1 LHTQISQTMN
11 SKQPSTCFRR
21 CYTTKPNGK
30 DVVSSAD
37 PVKRVGQTG
46 VSLARSASGVS
57 KSKKPNSRAVISST
71 DPANRAGHPG
81 DPLATAISGDS
92 KSKKSRGKAVTSS
105 TEPIK
110 GARPHGVSPAIAVS
124 GDPKSKIL
132 NGRSVVSSSAEVL
145 FFKDVKYG
153 PQEGELRF
161 RLIHFWEARNALTK
175 VLFGLEMLLID
186 GQGTVIQ
193 GFIPPNRIETY
204 LPHLFA
210 GSVYKLN
217 NFYGSKSKTVYRVV
231 EPDVTIAF
239 SWNSVLS
246 PLENSPVPFPEDRF
260 RFYGYEEFEAAC
272 DLRGDVYGSLLS
284 ESIVYHLIDYVG
296 HIKLV
301 NEQTLSDSLVLDEV
315 EIAFSRRILV
325 HVQAHDGPV
334 MKLYIWDKSAVDF
347 CEKFKALGKPPT
359 VILVT
364 TVNPKRFGATREY
377 LAWFESNTEV
387 AKRVNAEIVTKAETA
402 TIGELLSYMKQ
413 EGAKV
418 AWFECTATI
427 DDVVRDSAWYYIACG
442 GCKTKAIKG
451 PTTPLCKKCG
461 KTEIVGTP
469 EYLTK
474 ISVYDNN
481 DHASFVLL
489 GDAGR
494 ELTEMK
500 ASDLVESYFEANEN
514 VGDDH
519 VVPVPQSLTDSIG
532 QSRTFII
539 KVSKHNLDGKT
550 QSLTV
555 TKVLPLEVPAL
566 EGDIDEGVEEET
578 VDEKDGA
585 ADGNVKRISD
595 GIESG
600 ETKHRKL
607 TQLPYYIQID
617 QKTKTFNVTDIG
629 PIFPVHNLSP
639 QNYRNLLRLATT
651 PTYLPDVIGQILI
664 KQKTNPYH
672 PELNIDATIGLRL
685 NRLILCDKQAADF
698 SILQSRKNR
707 KFKVVIITSIVH
719 KLFQGKLETL
729 PLLPLH
735 FLLFE
740 SHPPWLI
747 KVVLPLIDLDD
758 RGSVK
763 SIIRS
768 EKTITSVLEFRSYR
782 SMIVYK
788 EPDCCSQIPFRSSE
802 DILAVIITRKLL
814 SGIAI
819 FVSEDL

>member
-1 LHTQISQTMN
+1 MN
-11 SKQPSTCFRR
+11 SNSQAPISGDVT
-21 CYTTKPNGK
+21 TTKPNGK
-30 DVVSSAD
+30 DVVSSAE

-46 VSLARSASGVS
+46 VFLARSASGVS
-57 KSKKPNSRAVISST
+57 KSKKPKSS
-71 DPANRAGHPG
+71 
-81 DPLATAISGDS
+81 
-92 KSKKSRGKAVTSS
+92 GKAVASS
-105 TEPIK
+105 AEPVK
-110 GARPHGVSPAIAVS
+110 GTRQHGVSPAIAVS

-145 FFKDVKYG
+145 FFRDVKYG

-175 VLFGLEMLLID
+175 
-186 GQGTVIQ
+186 GTVIQ

-204 LPHLFA
+204 LPHMFA
-210 GSVYKLN
+210 GSVYRLN
-217 NFYGSKSKTVYRVV
+217 NFYGSKSKTVYRVA
-231 EPDVTIAF
+231 EPLVTIAF

-272 DLRGDVYGSLLS
+272 DLKGDLYGNLLS
-284 ESIVYHLIDYVG
+284 KSFVYHLIGLEYG
-296 HIKLV
+296 
-301 NEQTLSDSLVLDEV
+301 QTLSDSLVLDEV
-315 EIAFSRRILV
+315 EIASSRRILV
-325 HVQAHDGPV
+325 HVQTHDGPV
-334 MKLYIWDKSAVDF
+334 MKLYIWDKVAVDF
-347 CEKFKALGKPPT
+347 CEKFKALGKSPT

-364 TVNPKRFGATREY
+364 TVNPKRFGGALTLSSLSSSRVFFDMDVQATREY
-377 LAWFESNTEV
+377 LAWYVFESNTEV
-387 AKRVNAEIVTKAETA
+387 ANRVYAEIVTKAETA
-402 TIGELLSYMKQ
+402 TIGELLSYMMQ
-413 EGAKV
+413 EEAKV

-442 GCKTKAIKG
+442 GCKTKATKG
-451 PTTPLCKKCG
+451 PTTLMCKKCG

-494 ELTEMK
+494 ELTGMK

-550 QSLTV
+550 QTLTV

-566 EGDIDEGVEEET
+566 EGDIDEGVEEEP

-600 ETKHRKL
+600 ETKRAK
-607 TQLPYYIQID
+607 
-617 QKTKTFNVTDIG
+617 
-629 PIFPVHNLSP
+629 
-639 QNYRNLLRLATT
+639 
-651 PTYLPDVIGQILI
+651 
-664 KQKTNPYH
+664 
-672 PELNIDATIGLRL
+672 
-685 NRLILCDKQAADF
+685 CD
-698 SILQSRKNR
+698 
-707 KFKVVIITSIVH
+707 
-719 KLFQGKLETL
+719 
-729 PLLPLH
+729 
-735 FLLFE
+735 
-740 SHPPWLI
+740 
-747 KVVLPLIDLDD
+747 
-758 RGSVK
+758 
-763 SIIRS
+763 
-768 EKTITSVLEFRSYR
+768 
-782 SMIVYK
+782 
-788 EPDCCSQIPFRSSE
+788 
-802 DILAVIITRKLL
+802 
-814 SGIAI
+814 
-819 FVSEDL
+819 